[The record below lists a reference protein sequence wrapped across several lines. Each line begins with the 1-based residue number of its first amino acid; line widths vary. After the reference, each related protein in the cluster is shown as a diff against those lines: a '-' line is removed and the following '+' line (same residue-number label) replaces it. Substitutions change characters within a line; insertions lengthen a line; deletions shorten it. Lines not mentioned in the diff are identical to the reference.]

1 LVIVV
6 TVALRGACYIDFAP
20 EGEKRKPEIVPLP
33 TQGDPSILRHATLLS
48 LLRGGGK
55 AMLRIAKIL
64 CPLDFSEYSAKA
76 YDYAHSLAQH
86 YGARL
91 LLQHVV
97 QPLTSTYPYY
107 AFPDSINEVFWDL
120 DSHAEQKL
128 AEFVTEHKMNGL
140 QTDRVVDSGTVTDC
154 VLAYAEKEN
163 VDMIVMG
170 THGRHGF
177 DRLTMGSVTEKVLRK
192 ARCPVLVVRNPA
204 HDFVHPGDAAQP
216 VRLQRIL
223 LCTDFSD
230 HSSRGLTYALS
241 LAMEYNAEL
250 TMLHVLEDLP
260 GNQDLQGAVAEITKR
275 LEEPVPE
282 DAHNWCKVRSAV
294 RIGKPYQQI
303 LQMALETEADLVIMG
318 VRGRNAV
325 DLALFGSTTHRVIQL
340 GSCPVLAV
348 HI

>member
-1 LVIVV
+1 
-6 TVALRGACYIDFAP
+6 
-20 EGEKRKPEIVPLP
+20 
-33 TQGDPSILRHATLLS
+33 
-48 LLRGGGK
+48 
-55 AMLRIAKIL
+55 MMRIEKIL

-76 YDYAHSLAQH
+76 YDYAQSLAQH

-97 QPLTSTYPYY
+97 QPLASTYPYY
-107 AFPDSINEVFWDL
+107 AFPDSINEVFWNL
-120 DSHAEQKL
+120 DSHAEKKL
-128 AEFVTEHKMNGL
+128 AEFVAEHQRNGL
-140 QTDRVVDSGTVTDC
+140 NTERFVHSGTVTDC
-154 VLAYAEKEN
+154 VLEFAGKEG

-177 DRLTMGSVTEKVLRK
+177 DRLAMGSVTEKILRK

-204 HDFVHPGDAAQP
+204 HDFVSPGDAAET

-223 LCTDFSD
+223 FCTDFSD
-230 HSSRGLTYALS
+230 HSSRALSYALS

-260 GNQDLQGAVAEITKR
+260 DSQDLQSTVAEFTR
-275 LEEPVPE
+275 QLEEAVPE
-282 DAHNWCKVRSAV
+282 DARNWCKIRSAV

-303 LQMALETEADLVIMG
+303 LQIALETETDLVIMG

-325 DLALFGSTTHRVIQL
+325 DLALFGSTAHRVIQL
-340 GSCPVLAV
+340 GTCPVLAV

>member
-1 LVIVV
+1 
-6 TVALRGACYIDFAP
+6 
-20 EGEKRKPEIVPLP
+20 
-33 TQGDPSILRHATLLS
+33 
-48 LLRGGGK
+48 
-55 AMLRIAKIL
+55 MLRIEKIL

-76 YDYAHSLAQH
+76 YDYAQSLAQH

-107 AFPDSINEVFWDL
+107 AFPDSINEVFWNL
-120 DSHAEQKL
+120 DAHAEKKL
-128 AEFVTEHKMNGL
+128 TEFATEHQANGL
-140 QTDRVVDSGTVTDC
+140 HTERFVHSGTVTDC
-154 VLAYAEKEN
+154 VLEFAEKEG

-177 DRLTMGSVTEKVLRK
+177 DRLTMGSVTEKILRK

-204 HDFVHPGDAAQP
+204 HDFVHPGDSSEP
-216 VRLQRIL
+216 VHLRRIL
-223 LCTDFSD
+223 FCTDFSE
-230 HSSRGLTYALS
+230 HSSRALAYALS

-250 TMLHVLEDLP
+250 SMLHVLEDLP
-260 GNQDLQGAVAEITKR
+260 DNKNLEGTVAEFTRR

-282 DAHNWCKVRSAV
+282 DARNWCKVRSVV

-303 LQMALETEADLVIMG
+303 LQVALETEADLVIMG

-325 DLALFGSTTHRVIQL
+325 DLALFGSTAHRVIQL
-340 GSCPVLAV
+340 GTCPVLAV
-348 HI
+348 HT